1 MGIYFIEITEKAE
14 ADISKIKKSG
24 DKATIK
30 KLEKIL
36 LELID
41 HPMIGTG
48 NPEQLRHNL
57 SGFWSRRINKKDRL
71 IYEII
76 EEPNKLVVIISALG
90 HY

>member
-1 MGIYFIEITEKAE
+1 MGKFRIEIELFAKE
-14 ADISKIKKSG
+14 DIAKIKKSG

-57 SGFWSRRINKKDRL
+57 SGFWSRLLNKKDRL